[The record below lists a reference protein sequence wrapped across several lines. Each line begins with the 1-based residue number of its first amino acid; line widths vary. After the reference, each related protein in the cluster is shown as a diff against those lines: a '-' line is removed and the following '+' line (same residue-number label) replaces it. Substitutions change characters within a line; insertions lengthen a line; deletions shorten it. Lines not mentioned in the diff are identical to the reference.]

1 MYPIGNFIT
10 FRFFFVSISILFVL
24 HIFNDLDINSQYFVN
39 VNALE
44 IGDDNNVKEKT
55 DLNYIFDS
63 SEYFE
68 EDNVPQN
75 NNINSIINNYNNNRN
90 NNNNNQLIS
99 QQQLEEQQVGQQQGQ
114 VYNQI
119 KNKKYEFTSIE
130 SKNNENNNDDD
141 IKSEDDHIPF
151 NTKIN
156 LQNIE
161 REGFLR
167 IVGYINGQSFN
178 EDIQLSELDPEKNK
192 LNIQFNVLKDT
203 EIISLGTSD
212 EFFVC
217 VYHIKDIENEYN
229 SILYFDCNE
238 AGVQDSNGKN
248 TINVLKPSSMVYS
261 KSKAFYDE
269 RKLQQQEIQ
278 QLQGQDSTVNRPINE
293 NSENNNDDDK
303 ILLKIIAPLSDRKD
317 TKELKIAAMVRGQIQ
332 TETIK
337 EVQKELDKSKDDTIT
352 RTFTFDRNTDIGQI
366 QLGDRFHACVSSD
379 DLNPPEGTECEKRLV
394 KKFNSP
400 NPLPA
405 R

>member
-10 FRFFFVSISILFVL
+10 FRFFFVSISILFVF

-44 IGDDNNVKEKT
+44 IGDDNNVKEKI

-90 NNNNNQLIS
+90 NNNNHQLIS

-130 SKNNENNNDDD
+130 SKNNENNNDD
-141 IKSEDDHIPF
+141 IKSDDYVPF
-151 NTKIN
+151 NTRIN

-167 IVGYINGQSFN
+167 VVGYINGQSFK
-178 EDIQLSELDPEKNK
+178 EDIELSELDPEKNK
-192 LNIQFNVLKDT
+192 LNIKFNVLKDT
-203 EIISLGTSD
+203 EIVSLGTAD

-217 VYHIKDIENEYN
+217 AYHIKDIENEYN

-238 AGVQDSNGKN
+238 AGVQNSNGKN

>member
-1 MYPIGNFIT
+1 MYLIGNCIT
-10 FRFFFVSISILFVL
+10 FRFFFVFISILFVL
-24 HIFNDLDINSQYFVN
+24 HTFNDLDINSQYFVN

-44 IGDDNNVKEKT
+44 IGDDDYVKEKT
-55 DLNYIFDS
+55 ELNYIFDS

-75 NNINSIINNYNNNRN
+75 NNNNSIINNCNNNRN
-90 NNNNNQLIS
+90 NNNNNHQLIS
-99 QQQLEEQQVGQQQGQ
+99 QQQLEEQQGQ

-119 KNKKYEFTSIE
+119 KIKKYEFTSIE
-130 SKNNENNNDDD
+130 SKNNENNNNNN
-141 IKSEDDHIPF
+141 IKSDNYVPF
-151 NTKIN
+151 NTRIN

-167 IVGYINGQSFN
+167 VVGYINGQSFK
-178 EDIQLSELDPEKNK
+178 EDIELSELDPEKNK
-192 LNIQFNVLKDT
+192 LNIKFNVLKDT
-203 EIISLGTSD
+203 EIVSLGTAD

-217 VYHIKDIENEYN
+217 AYHIKDIGNEYN
-229 SILYFDCNE
+229 SILSFDCNE
-238 AGVQDSNGKN
+238 AGVQTLNGKN
-248 TINVLKPSSMVYS
+248 TISVFKPSSMVYS

-278 QLQGQDSTVNRPINE
+278 QQQQGQDSIVNRPINE

-303 ILLKIIAPLSDRKD
+303 ILLKITAPLSDRKD

-337 EVQKELDKSKDDTIT
+337 DVQKELDKSKDDDTIT
-352 RTFTFDRNTDIGQI
+352 RTFTFDRNTDIDQI